1 MRAIVQRVHAAS
13 VEVDGEEIGRI
24 GSGLCVFIG
33 AGKADS
39 PRDLSY
45 IADKIVHLRVFPDD
59 CGKMSRCLL
68 DVAGGVLAISQF
80 TVYGDVRRGRR
91 PSFDAA
97 MAPEPARHA
106 FDDVVAQIRDHGV
119 EVATGRFAAAMR
131 VQVDND
137 GPVSILIDS
146 AKAF

>member
-13 VEVDGEEIGRI
+13 VEVDGEEIGRVDR
-24 GSGLCVFIG
+24 GLCVFVG
-33 AGKADS
+33 AGKHDQPS
-39 PRDLSY
+39 DLSY
-45 IADKIVHLRVFPDD
+45 IANKIVNLRIFPDEQ
-59 CGKMSRCLL
+59 GKMSLCVK

-97 MAPEPARHA
+97 MAPAPAREA
-106 FDDVVAQIRDHGV
+106 FDEVVSMIRDRGV
-119 EVATGRFAAAMR
+119 DVATGRFAASMR
-131 VQVDND
+131 VRVDND

-146 AKAF
+146 AKDF